1 MSLTSER
8 LLPPTERL
16 FIPAEEIP
24 AFEITQL
31 EGKQLDEPRTV
42 QLLMVTPD
50 MHCVKVHRRQG
61 SNDPAHVHAD
71 HTTICCLV
79 SGKLHLMIGTE
90 RFLAEP
96 GDTWVYRQ
104 GVQHHS
110 EALEDSLVV
119 EIKAPACKTW

>member
-1 MSLTSER
+1 MSLTSQR
-8 LLPPTERL
+8 LLPPMERL

-24 AFEITQL
+24 SVEVTRI
-31 EGKQLDEPRTV
+31 EGQPLDEPWTL

-50 MHCVKVHRRQG
+50 MHCIKVQRPQG
-61 SNDPAHVHAD
+61 SIDPAHVHED

-79 SGKLHLMIGTE
+79 FGKLQLTIGGA

-110 EALEDSLVV
+110 EALEHSLVV
-119 EIKAPACKTW
+119 EIKAPACRTW